1 MKTLKEF
8 KNEQMTDREFAE
20 EYQAL
25 QPELDVIKAIIEAR
39 TSQNLT
45 QKQFSERTGINQADI
60 SKLENGTRNP
70 TINLLKRLAEGMG
83 MALKIEFI
91 PKQKF

>member
-39 TSQNLT
+39 TSQNL
-45 QKQFSERTGINQADI
+45 F
-60 SKLENGTRNP
+60 
-70 TINLLKRLAEGMG
+70 
-83 MALKIEFI
+83 
-91 PKQKF
+91 

>member
-25 QPELDVIKAIIEAR
+25 QPELDVIKAIKEEKTGRI
-39 TSQNLT
+39 LPYL
-45 QKQFSERTGINQADI
+45 FSHSGQA
-60 SKLENGTRNP
+60 P
-70 TINLLKRLAEGMG
+70 TV
-83 MALKIEFI
+83 
-91 PKQKF
+91 